1 MKIECEIPCG
11 LSQRIVPGEGPVD
24 AKVMLIGEA
33 PGASEEIQLRPFV
46 GKSGM
51 LLRQVL
57 ESLKISP
64 DSLYITNVLKC
75 RPPKNRTP
83 KPKEIECCS
92 RILWKEISTIKPEK
106 IICLGATAAKFILKK
121 PKKIEKLRLE
131 SERKF
136 DAKIYFTYH
145 PAEILRN
152 PELIDIFIKDLER
165 FFYEKIEFPAE
176 GLQIVN
182 VSPQGVPEAIKQ
194 ILMHKM
200 FAFDIEATGLDIEK
214 DKIYALSIVPANKAK
229 IAYFFNLNVI
239 DIKELEPIFTSKLKK
254 ICFNAK
260 YDVTFLR
267 KYINV
272 SGPVYDLLPLVHLIE
287 EGRDSYSLKS
297 IAVDNNIESWDIDD
311 ALKSIPE
318 VDEIKIRY
326 CSLDAFYTLYLF
338 KKYYLLAKKENKIN
352 LYKYISNRW
361 ATSLIP
367 ELEQTGIKIDYN
379 KLKLF
384 KQKLENKTKKILEKI
399 NELPKVQA
407 YRNYLFEK
415 EKSKY
420 KKKIPEVPEFNINSH
435 IQLKEFLT
443 KYYSPVLAKYNINI
457 SHMDEETIENLKSK
471 IPFLKLLSKYR
482 KLFKIL
488 STYVNPF
495 LERLNGNN
503 HDRIHGEYY
512 IYGTVSGRIS
522 SSNPNMQNLPP
533 AIHPYIVP
541 REGHIL
547 MNLDFSQIEVRT
559 YALLANDK
567 KMIEL
572 IKNNIDVHTWAAS
585 TVWKKKYEE
594 VSKEERKKAKT
605 IVFGLMYGMGI
616 KSLANRLNVSE
627 KTATKFY
634 DKFRSMF
641 SYIAS
646 WKREIIN
653 EISTKNVARNPFG
666 RTRKMNILKY
676 DSSLLSEMARYAFNY
691 MVQSTASDLALFVIS
706 RFRPKIKGYFCMA
719 VHDGFLF
726 EIPENLVNQTIQTLK
741 DETKKIEN
749 MLKEIYKI
757 ELTVPFVIDC
767 SVGYSFDKLKK
778 IDEIIIGG
786 G

>member
-1 MKIECEIPCG
+1 MKIECKNPCG
-11 LSQRIVPGEGPVD
+11 LSQRIVPGEGPSN
-24 AKVMLIGEA
+24 AKIMIIGEA
-33 PGASEEIQLRPFV
+33 PGASEEIQLKPFV
-46 GKSGM
+46 GKSGT

-57 ESLKISP
+57 GSFKISQ
-64 DSLYITNVLKC
+64 DLMYITNVIKC

-92 RILWKEISTIKPEK
+92 SILLEEIKTIKPEK
-106 IICLGATAAKFILKK
+106 IIYLGATAAKFILKK

-131 SERKF
+131 TENKF
-136 DAKIYFTYH
+136 NAKIYFTYH

-152 PELIDIFIKDLER
+152 PELITIFIKDLER
-165 FFYEKIEFPAE
+165 FLYEKKESPEE

-194 ILMHKM
+194 ILLHKM
-200 FAFDIEATGLDIEK
+200 FSFDIEATGLDIQR

-229 IAYFFNLNVI
+229 IAYFFNLNYI
-239 DIKELEPIFTSKLKK
+239 DIKELEPIFNSKLKK

-260 YDVTFLR
+260 YDVPFLK

-272 SGPVYDLLPLVHLIE
+272 SGPIYDLLPLVHLIE

-297 IAVDNNIESWDIDD
+297 IAIDNNIEKWDIDD
-311 ALKSIPE
+311 SLKTIPE
-318 VDEIKIRY
+318 IDETKIKY
-326 CSLDAFYTLYLF
+326 CALDAFYTLSLF

-352 LYKYISNRW
+352 LYKYISNKW
-361 ATSLIP
+361 AVSLIP
-367 ELEQTGIKIDYN
+367 ELEQTGIKIDYER
-379 KLKLF
+379 LKIF
-384 KQKLENKTKKILEKI
+384 KQKLENKIKKILEKI
-399 NELPKVQA
+399 NSLPKVQA

-420 KKKIPEVPEFNINSH
+420 KKKIPEIPEFNINSH
-435 IQLKEFLT
+435 IQLKDFLT
-443 KYYSPVLAKYNINI
+443 KYYSPILSKYNLDI
-457 SHMDEETIENLKSK
+457 SSMNEETVENIKSK
-471 IPFLKLLSKYR
+471 IPFLKLVSNYR

-533 AIHPYIVP
+533 AIYPYIVP
-541 REGHIL
+541 REGHIF

-567 KMIEL
+567 KMIDL
-572 IKNNIDVHTWAAS
+572 IKNNIDVHTWAAA

-616 KSLANRLNVSE
+616 KSLANRLKVSE
-627 KTATKFY
+627 NTATKFY

-641 SYIAS
+641 SYIVA
-646 WKREIIN
+646 WKREIVN
-653 EISTKNVARNPFG
+653 EINTKNMVKNPFG
-666 RTRKMNILKY
+666 RTRKMDILKY
-676 DSSLLSEMARYAFNY
+676 SPSSLSEMTRYAFNY
-691 MVQSTASDLALFVIS
+691 MVQSTASDLALFIIS
-706 RFRPKIKGYFCMA
+706 KLRPKIKGYFCMA

-726 EIPENLVNQTIQTLK
+726 EIPENSVKQTIEILK
-741 DETKKIEN
+741 SETEKIKN

-757 ELTVPFVIDC
+757 ELTLPFVIDC
-767 SVGYSFDKLKK
+767 SIGYSLDKLKK
-778 IDEIIIGG
+778 IDEIKIGE
-786 G
+786 